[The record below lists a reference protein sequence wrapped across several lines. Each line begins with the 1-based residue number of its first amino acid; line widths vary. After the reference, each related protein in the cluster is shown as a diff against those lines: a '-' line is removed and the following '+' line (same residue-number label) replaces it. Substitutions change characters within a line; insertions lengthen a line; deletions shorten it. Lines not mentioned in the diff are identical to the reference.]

1 MFKEELIPKKGEFI
15 LVVEGNRANNSQNVN
30 KLISLESIIKELLK
44 YLPGSQVVDIIVKIS
59 NLRRN
64 DIYNLMLSIR
74 GKSGNF

>member
-15 LVVEGNRANNSQNVN
+15 LVVEGNRTNNSQNVN

-44 YLPGSQVVDIIVKIS
+44 YLPGSQIVDIIVKIS

-74 GKSGNF
+74 GKSGDS